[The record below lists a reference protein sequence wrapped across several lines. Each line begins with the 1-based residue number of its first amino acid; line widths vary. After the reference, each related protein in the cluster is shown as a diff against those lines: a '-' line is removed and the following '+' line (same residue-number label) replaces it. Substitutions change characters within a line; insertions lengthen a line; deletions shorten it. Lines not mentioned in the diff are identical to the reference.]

1 MGEEKEEEDQV
12 GPDDGHQGDHGRGGG
27 SSNHGQPQ
35 QADDSVGERAGW
47 IARVASGGSTSSA
60 SGRKSVLAAAPLD
73 PQRTRRPSIDQM
85 QNITAAIHPGI
96 ARTLSGEGSGPRR
109 SRRPS
114 VDGSGGVGLIARL
127 GSESDSGSRHS
138 MIAKALSGEGSGPR
152 RSRRPSVD
160 GSGGVGLIAR
170 LSSGSGH
177 HAPITGTAAHKKW
190 GRRQSRDMSDDETFS
205 VGSEDV
211 FSRTGSG
218 ESRGSAERGVGG
230 ARQSRRKSSSFDAE
244 MSGPRRSRRQS
255 FAEMMDEE
263 RSGPRRSRRP
273 SFAEMMD
280 EERSGP
286 RRSRR
291 PSLFDQPAPTLP
303 PPPSQQEMEEQV
315 HEAIVRSQMEA
326 CADPAQKQVM
336 WEEYQQGRR
345 ARLGGGE
352 QPGGSDEDVLQ
363 GEAGSVG
370 QTVGGSPD
378 VAESPTMMPRAFGGT
393 PTAGPLGAEDG
404 FAARLEKVR
413 FREACAC
420 AQARACALVEAV
432 LPR

>member
-96 ARTLSGEGSGPRR
+96 ART
-109 SRRPS
+109 
-114 VDGSGGVGLIARL
+114 
-127 GSESDSGSRHS
+127 
-138 MIAKALSGEGSGPR
+138 LSGEGSGPR